1 MNVEFS
7 GVGTERQI
15 ANLDEL
21 NSWLAKLSA
30 PGRLAW
36 ALEKLPTQHA
46 VSSSFGAQSAALLHM
61 AQNLAPAIP
70 VIFVDTL
77 YLFPETYVFAQALQE
92 RLKLNVV
99 RVEPEASLR
108 YGEAQVANLD
118 TAGLAAIEHYNRV
131 HKVQPMQNALKA
143 LGVGTWIAGLRRQ
156 QARSREQTAF
166 LSLQNGRCKF
176 HPIADWTDR
185 DIGRYLTQHDLPY
198 HPLWEKGFVSIG
210 DRYLTQ
216 ALEPGMDAEQ
226 TRFFGL
232 KRECGLHQYA

>member
-1 MNVEFS
+1 MNIEFT
-7 GVGTERQI
+7 GVGVERQI
-15 ANLDEL
+15 ANLEVL
-21 NSWLAKLSA
+21 NTWLAKLSA

-36 ALEKLPTQHA
+36 ALEKLPGQHA
-46 VSSSFGAQSAALLHM
+46 ASSSFGAQSAALLHM
-61 AQNLAPAIP
+61 TQNLAPGIP

-77 YLFPETYVFAQALQE
+77 FLFPETYAFARDLQQ

-99 RVEPEASLR
+99 QVQPDPELR
-108 YGEAQVANLD
+108 FVEAQVAALE
-118 TAGLAAIEHYNRV
+118 TAGVAAIEQYNRI
-131 HKVQPMQNALKA
+131 HKVLPMQNALKT
-143 LGVGTWIAGLRRQ
+143 LEVGTWIAGLRRQ

-185 DIGRYLTQHDLPY
+185 DIGRYLSQHDLPY
-198 HPLWEKGFVSIG
+198 HPLWEQGFVSIG
-210 DRYLTQ
+210 DRFLTQ

>member
-1 MNVEFS
+1 MNIEFS
-7 GVGTERQI
+7 GVGAERQI
-15 ANLDEL
+15 NNLTALNDWLANL
-21 NSWLAKLSA
+21 SA
-30 PGRLAW
+30 VGRLAW
-36 ALEKLPTQHA
+36 ALDKLPANHA

-61 AQNLAPAIP
+61 TQMLAPQIP

-77 YLFPETYVFAQALQE
+77 YLFPETYTFANALQE

-99 RVEPEASLR
+99 RVEPDPALR
-108 YGEAQVANLD
+108 FAEEQVASLD
-118 TAGLAAIEHYNRV
+118 TAGLAAIEHYNRI
-131 HKVQPMQNALKA
+131 HKVQPMQKA
-143 LGVGTWIAGLRRQ
+143 LNTLNVGTWIAGLRRQ

-185 DIGRYLTQHDLPY
+185 DVGRYLSQHDLPY